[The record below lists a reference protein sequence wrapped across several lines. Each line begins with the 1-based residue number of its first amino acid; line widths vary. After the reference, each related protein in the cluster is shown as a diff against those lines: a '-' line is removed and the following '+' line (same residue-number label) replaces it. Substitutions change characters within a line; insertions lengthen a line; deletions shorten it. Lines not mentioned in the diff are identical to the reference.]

1 MFRLCIYLNIILKK
15 IPINI
20 IIIHTT
26 NEEFSPESSFIPSS
40 SFKSFSRLEQYIDNK
55 MAYAANTSETM
66 VGIIPIHKSMIVLN
80 DWYDGI
86 SLKFPIIIIEIE
98 RSIGTKESFK
108 ISLLVYTLKGTVHN
122 FV

>member
-80 DWYDGI
+80 DLYDGHCPQFCVNRKLQDSGFI
-86 SLKFPIIIIEIE
+86 L
-98 RSIGTKESFK
+98 ESCFL
-108 ISLLVYTLKGTVHN
+108 I
-122 FV
+122 

>member
-40 SFKSFSRLEQYIDNK
+40 SFKSFSRLERK
-55 MAYAANTSETM
+55 L
-66 VGIIPIHKSMIVLN
+66 PIKSPYKL
-80 DWYDGI
+80 
-86 SLKFPIIIIEIE
+86 
-98 RSIGTKESFK
+98 
-108 ISLLVYTLKGTVHN
+108 
-122 FV
+122 

>member
-80 DWYDGI
+80 DLYDGI
-86 SLKFPIIIIEIE
+86 SLKLPIHRIM
-98 RSIGTKESFK
+98 
-108 ISLLVYTLKGTVHN
+108 
-122 FV
+122 